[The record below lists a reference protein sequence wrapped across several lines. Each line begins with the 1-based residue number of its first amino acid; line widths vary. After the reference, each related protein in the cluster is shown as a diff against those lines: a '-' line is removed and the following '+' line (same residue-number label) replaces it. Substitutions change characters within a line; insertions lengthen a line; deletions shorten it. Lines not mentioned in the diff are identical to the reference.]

1 MQTELSV
8 CMCPFLCPCACVCLY
23 FCACVW
29 VGVKVAVQEMLVT
42 SFSALVYHC
51 RNAQKPFV
59 RGFNFIVLSLSLSF
73 YLLPSRPAPYEPL
86 HTEKMDLRL

>member
-8 CMCPFLCPCACVCLY
+8 CMCLFLCPCACVCLY
-23 FCACVW
+23 FCVC
-29 VGVKVAVQEMLVT
+29 VGVKVAVQEILVT